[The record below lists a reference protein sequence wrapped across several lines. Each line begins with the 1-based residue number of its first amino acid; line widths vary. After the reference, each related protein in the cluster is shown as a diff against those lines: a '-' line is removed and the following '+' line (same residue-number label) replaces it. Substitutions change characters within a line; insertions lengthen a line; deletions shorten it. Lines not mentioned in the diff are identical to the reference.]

1 MTWLTL
7 WLKKII
13 LLVLLAAFLDLIL
26 PNTTLQRYVKMV
38 MGLILLLTIISP
50 VFSLFSLSQDDL
62 ALRLDRY
69 QQELNKPASVEWKKM
84 TDKLLGQQNEQMTA
98 YVQAQV
104 AAAVK
109 AKIKADYGVE
119 VADVAVVIEQKQQGE
134 PTLSRMELV
143 IGEADSAPDQ
153 NGSQQVQPIK
163 PITPI
168 APVEVTIGEAQE
180 PKQEVEVAARED
192 NPLMSRMAS
201 DLAAQWGLSKEQVI
215 IKDESR
221 EREKQ

>member
-69 QQELNKPASVEWKKM
+69 QQELNKPASAEWKKM

-98 YVQAQV
+98 YVQTQV

-109 AKIKADYGVE
+109 ARIKADYGME
-119 VADVAVVIEQKQQGE
+119 VADVKVVIEQKEPGE
-134 PTLSRMELV
+134 PTLSRMELL
-143 IGEADSAPDQ
+143 IGEADSQPNQ
-153 NGSQQVQPIK
+153 SESQQVEPIK

-168 APVEVTIGEAQE
+168 APVEVTVGEPQE
-180 PKQEVEVAARED
+180 KKQEVEVAAREE
-192 NPLMSRMAS
+192 NPLLSRMAS
-201 DLAAQWGLSKEQVI
+201 DLAEQWGLAKEQVI
-215 IKDESR
+215 IQDESR
-221 EREKQ
+221 ESEKQ

>member
-109 AKIKADYGVE
+109 AQIKADYGVE

>member
-69 QQELNKPASVEWKKM
+69 QQNLNKPAAVEWKKM

-104 AAAVK
+104 ASAVK
-109 AKIKADYGVE
+109 ARIKADYGVE
-119 VADVAVVIEQKQQGE
+119 VVDVEVVIDQEKQGE

-143 IGEADSAPDQ
+143 IGEADSGKNSNDP
-153 NGSQQVQPIK
+153 QQVQPIK

-168 APVEVTIGEAQE
+168 APVQVTVGEPPQE
-180 PKQEVEVAARED
+180 QQEVAVSAPEA
-192 NPLMSRMAS
+192 NPLASKMAS
-201 DLAAQWGLSKEQVI
+201 DLAEQWGLSKEQVI
-215 IKDESR
+215 IKDETR
-221 EREKQ
+221 ENEKQ

>member
-153 NGSQQVQPIK
+153 NGLQQVQPIK

>member
-143 IGEADSAPDQ
+143 IGEVDSAPDQ

>member
-109 AKIKADYGVE
+109 AQIKADYGVE

-153 NGSQQVQPIK
+153 NGLQQVQPIK

>member
-38 MGLILLLTIISP
+38 VGLILLLTIISP

-109 AKIKADYGVE
+109 AQIKADYGVE

-153 NGSQQVQPIK
+153 NGLQQVQPIK